1 LLAHVA
7 AGRVAV
13 GTSLRW
19 SARARCFEPNPDVAP
34 LYDEVAAEFVEL
46 YKKTK
51 AIHRH
56 LNQRRLGSGSH

>member
-1 LLAHVA
+1 MWRR
-7 AGRVAV
+7 AG
-13 GTSLRW
+13 SRW
-19 SARARCFEPNPDVAP
+19 GHPFDGPLERGVRAEPDVAP